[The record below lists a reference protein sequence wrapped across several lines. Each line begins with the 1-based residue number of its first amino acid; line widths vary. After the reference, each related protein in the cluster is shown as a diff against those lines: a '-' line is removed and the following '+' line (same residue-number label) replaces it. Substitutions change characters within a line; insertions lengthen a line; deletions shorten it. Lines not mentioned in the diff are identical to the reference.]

1 MPLIENLQITNFKCF
16 KQLEVKGLG
25 QVNLIGGKN
34 NVGKTAFL
42 EAVELFSA
50 TTPGYHLAVLM
61 LNIQILLN
69 RRQRRHIHQT
79 SQPMELDFFYN
90 NASSIRISS
99 NSERYCQI
107 ERIFGV
113 SEDNGLPQESLR
125 LSVSNQGVQEMFPT
139 PTPVTRFTLTNNE
152 EISQMGK
159 SIKIINKLPLVN
171 FLSSTAASEQDIADL
186 LGEVIE
192 LGREE
197 FVNQS
202 LTKFDPNIQAVKPIP
217 KSNHILLKLKLITR
231 ENLVLLSSLG
241 EGINRY
247 IAILCA
253 IWANK
258 DGFLLIDEIE
268 NGIHYTNYKKLWEII
283 FKTSVE
289 ANCQLFI
296 TTHSKEC
303 ITAFNDMQFEVDT
316 CNAQYFEFYK
326 NLKTDLIVAS
336 SRDKEQLQYALTH
349 EGRIRGE

>member
-1 MPLIENLQITNFKCF
+1 MPLIENLQITHFKCF
-16 KQLEVKGLG
+16 KQLEVNGLG

-42 EAVELFSA
+42 EAVELFASA
-50 TTPGYHLAVLM
+50 NKAYDLAYLISNT
-61 LNIQILLN
+61 LERRQSN
-69 RRQRRHIHQT
+69 RRRELRELRELID
-79 SQPMELDFFYN
+79 LDFFYN
-90 NASSIRISS
+90 GESDITLASTTKTCAIKSSFEIFNAEPTNGRFSSDETNNILPTDILTISVNNDTKKIPMDRLFRMGTIRTMGKNPDRKLFISS
-99 NSERYCQI
+99 S
-107 ERIFGV
+107 
-113 SEDNGLPQESLR
+113 
-125 LSVSNQGVQEMFPT
+125 
-139 PTPVTRFTLTNNE
+139 
-152 EISQMGK
+152 K
-159 SIKIINKLPLVN
+159 SD
-171 FLSSTAASEQDIADL
+171 EQDIAISFGAL
-186 LGEVIE
+186 IE
-192 LGREE
+192 LGRED
-197 FVNQS
+197 FLKTALS
-202 LTKFDPNIQAVKPIP
+202 SFDDNICELKAIPIQQGF
-217 KSNHILLKLKLITR
+217 ILKLRLNNQN
-231 ENLVLLSSLG
+231 NLVLLSSLG

-283 FKTSVE
+283 FNASVD

-303 ITAFNDMQFEVDT
+303 ITAFNDMQFAIDT
-316 CNAQYFEFYK
+316 CNAQYFEFYR